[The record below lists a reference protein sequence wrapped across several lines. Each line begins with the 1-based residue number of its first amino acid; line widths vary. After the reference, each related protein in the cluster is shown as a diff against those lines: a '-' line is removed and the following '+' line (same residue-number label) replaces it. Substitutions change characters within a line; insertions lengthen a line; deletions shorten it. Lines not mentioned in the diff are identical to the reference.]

1 MGREGGS
8 ACLKFGN
15 KWYQHVWRQLQSK
28 KPYGYVFIHDK
39 IDLARHRVI
48 ANYSDK
54 PLCASKNFYIVRI
67 NNPMIAA
74 WYNSEVF
81 RELLTVFGRKISQ
94 TWTRLLEDDYLSIP
108 IPTRV
113 VHGINL
119 ISIKDINNAVT
130 RYLGLKN

>member
-1 MGREGGS
+1 M
-8 ACLKFGN
+8 
-15 KWYQHVWRQLQSK
+15 
-28 KPYGYVFIHDK
+28 FIHDK